1 MSPTRRP
8 DDLAMERLQ
17 RLLDAYGAAPERWPD
32 AEREATQRL
41 IMQSE
46 AARARWE
53 EAADV
58 DRLLDGLPADSPSP
72 SLTARIL
79 AAAPCRRPRAWRRAV
94 AAAVPLAAAAAAIFW
109 LVKAR
114 APAPQMAKAPSV
126 AVGEYASP
134 TDVLLE
140 SFGLE
145 MYATVPSIGCADS
158 VLGCPNVNPADAPYS
173 QRWSSGRLRA

>member
-1 MSPTRRP
+1 MPPTRQP
-8 DDLAMERLQ
+8 GDLTMERLQ
-17 RLLDAYGAAPERWPD
+17 CLLDAYGAAPERWPD
-32 AEREATQRL
+32 AEREAAARL
-41 IMQSE
+41 IARSD

-58 DRLLDGLPADSPSP
+58 DRLLDTLPVDPPSP
-72 SLTARIL
+72 ALTARVL
-79 AAAPCRRPRAWRRAV
+79 AAAPRRRPRVWRRVVAV
-94 AAAVPLAAAAAAIFW
+94 AVPLAAAAAVLLW
-109 LVKAR
+109 LVQTHELAR
-114 APAPQMAKAPSV
+114 QVAKAPSV
-126 AVGEYASP
+126 VVGEYTSP

-140 SFGLE
+140 PYGLE